1 MPRIELI
8 NVTKRWGKFVGVDH
22 LNMVIEDREFITL
35 LGPSGCGK
43 TTTLRMIA
51 GLETPTEGKI
61 IIGDRVVFDSETG
74 INLSPAKRDVG
85 FLFQN
90 YALWPHMT
98 VYKNIRFGLE
108 NQKIEVDVLDK
119 DGNPVLGPDEDKIDG
134 LKNLI
139 SAEKD
144 AEKLKELKQR
154 LEEAKVE
161 KVVPVKKY
169 RHLTKQEME
178 DRINEVLKMLKIEE
192 FRGRYPAELSGGQQQ
207 RVAIARTLA
216 PRPKVLF
223 MDEPLSN
230 LDAKLRGEMRTEL
243 KRLHSDTNS
252 TFIYVTHDQL
262 EAMTLATRI
271 CLIEKGIL
279 QQYESPLTIYNRPAN
294 LFVADFIGNPSMN
307 FIDGFAKKVDD
318 KTIELEIHG
327 VKALYHGLES
337 FEISECEI
345 GEDGKAQPN
354 VVIGIRPEF
363 LPIREK
369 GKVKGTVYS
378 TLPAGM
384 ETTIKIDLNGALLS
398 SVVFGS
404 IDFEIDQEINFD
416 IEGKGIILFDAKS
429 TKAIA
434 SGSVEIIK

>member
-22 LNMVIEDREFITL
+22 LNMVIEDSDFITL

-74 INLSPAKRDVG
+74 VNLSPAKRDVG

-108 NQKIEVDVLDK
+108 NQRIEINALDK
-119 DGNPVLGPDEDKIDG
+119 DGNPILGPDEDKIEG

-139 SAEKD
+139 ANEKD
-144 AEKLKELKQR
+144 AEKLKELKAK

-169 RHLTKQEME
+169 RHLTKEEME
-178 DRINEVLKMLKIEE
+178 TRIEEVLKMLKIEE
-192 FRGRYPAELSGGQQQ
+192 FRNRYPAELSGGQEQ

-252 TFIYVTHDQL
+252 TFVYVTHDQL

-271 CLIEKGIL
+271 CLIEKGVL
-279 QQYESPLTIYNRPAN
+279 QQYDPPLTVYNKPAN
-294 LFVADFIGNPSMN
+294 LFVADFIGNPTMN
-307 FIDGFAKKVDD
+307 FIDGTAEKVDE
-318 KTIELEIHG
+318 KTVKLEIHG
-327 VKALYHGLES
+327 VKALFHAKEA
-337 FEISECEI
+337 FEISTSEE
-345 GEDGKAQPN
+345 GKPN
-354 VVIGIRPEF
+354 VVVGIRPEF
-363 LPIREK
+363 LPIKEK
-369 GKVKGTVYS
+369 GKIKGSVYS

-404 IDFEIDQEINFD
+404 IDYAIDQEINFD
-416 IEGKGIILFDAKS
+416 IEGEGIILFDANS
-429 TKAIA
+429 TKALAI
-434 SGSVEIIK
+434 GSVEIVR

>member
-22 LNMVIEDREFITL
+22 LNMVIEDSDFITL

-74 INLSPAKRDVG
+74 VNLSPAKRDVG

-108 NQKIEVDVLDK
+108 NQRIEINALDK
-119 DGNPVLGPDEDKIDG
+119 DGNPILGPDEDKIEG

-139 SAEKD
+139 ANEKD
-144 AEKLKELKQR
+144 AEKLKELKAK

-169 RHLTKQEME
+169 RHLTKEEME
-178 DRINEVLKMLKIEE
+178 TRIEEVLKMLKIEV
-192 FRGRYPAELSGGQQQ
+192 FRNRYPAELSGGQEQ

-252 TFIYVTHDQL
+252 TFVYVTHDQL

-271 CLIEKGIL
+271 CLIEKGVL
-279 QQYESPLTIYNRPAN
+279 QQYDPPLTVYNKPAN
-294 LFVADFIGNPSMN
+294 LFVADFIGNPTMN
-307 FIDGFAKKVDD
+307 FIDGTAEKVDE
-318 KTIELEIHG
+318 KTVKLEIHG
-327 VKALYHGLES
+327 VKALFHAKEA
-337 FEISECEI
+337 FEISTSEE
-345 GEDGKAQPN
+345 GKPN
-354 VVIGIRPEF
+354 VVVGIRPEF
-363 LPIREK
+363 LPIKENGKIK
-369 GKVKGTVYS
+369 GCVYS

-404 IDFEIDQEINFD
+404 IDYAIDQEINFD
-416 IEGKGIILFDAKS
+416 IEGEGIILFDANS
-429 TKAIA
+429 TKALAI
-434 SGSVEIIK
+434 GSVEIVR